1 MTQSSATS
9 ELEKT
14 DRAAIHCTVG
24 IVGAGA
30 IGCFLGG
37 ILSQDKHL
45 EVQFFGRETIGQE
58 LAEHGLGVLVGEF
71 THRQP
76 HVAFYTSQATLLECD
91 VILVTVKATALPQ
104 LIPQIKKHARSD
116 VPIVAMQN
124 GIGVAAMFEA
134 QLSNPIYRA
143 IVPFNVVKQC
153 PGLFAKASGG
163 DLLWPQT
170 GNRRLQYLSRVF
182 SSFGLPVQD
191 VVDMQSAEYG
201 KLLLNLNN
209 ALNAVSDLPLR
220 LQLLDHHLRRVL
232 AQAMTEWL
240 EICRK
245 AGVQPRTYTAAPAH
259 WLPHVLRLP
268 TPIFR
273 LIARQMLAIEP
284 FARSSMWDDVQA
296 GRRTEVMYLNGAVVN
311 AGIIYGV
318 PTPVNS
324 AIVDL
329 IKHLEQGEKL
339 GLSAQALSSLLLAD
353 KS

>member
-1 MTQSSATS
+1 MTQSSAKP

-37 ILSQDKHL
+37 ILAQDKHL
-45 EVQFFGRETIGQE
+45 EIQFFGRDSIGNE
-58 LAEHGLGVLVGEF
+58 LAEYGLGVNVGELC
-71 THRQP
+71 HRQS

-116 VPIVAMQN
+116 VPIVALQN

-134 QLSNPIYRA
+134 QLSNPVFRA
-143 IVPFNVVKQC
+143 IVPFNVVKLS
-153 PGLFAKASGG
+153 PGVFSKASGG

-170 GNRRLQYLSRVF
+170 GNRRLQYLSRVW

-191 VVDMQSAEYG
+191 VADMQSAEYG

-209 ALNAVSDLPLR
+209 ALNAVSGLPLR
-220 LQLLDHHLRRVL
+220 QQLLESDLRRVL
-232 AQAMTEWL
+232 AQAMSEWL
-240 EICRK
+240 TICEK
-245 AGVQPRTYTAAPAH
+245 AKVKPRTYTAAPAH
-259 WLPHVLRLP
+259 WLPNILRLP
-268 TPIFR
+268 TPLFR

-311 AGIIYGV
+311 AGIIHGV
-318 PTPVNS
+318 PTPVNA
-324 AIVDL
+324 AIVEL

-339 GLSAQALSSLLLAD
+339 NKDVHELSALLF
-353 KS
+353 SE